1 MLLKLFLLCIKV
13 KRCRE
18 VLCEPDLGAVN
29 TLLRVLQLCLQTE
42 SDRQI
47 ATITEQLLEIME
59 TILSKAASGTLDS
72 FLQFSLTFGGPEYI
86 QALLSCTNYSNVR
99 NSSSVLRHL
108 IRVLAALVYGN
119 DIKMAILLDHFKDTF
134 DFEKFDAE
142 RTAEEEFKMEL
153 FCVLTTGIEHNA
165 IGGILKDYIMGLG
178 VIDKALNYIFTHSAN
193 LSLMRTDIEELKEF
207 ISRAS
212 LKYILRFLTGLVTKH
227 EKTTQAVAKD
237 IIPII
242 HRLEQVSSDD
252 HVGSMAELLMEAL
265 CTEPTT
271 AKRVQEVRDFTKAER
286 KRLAM
291 ATREKHLIA
300 MGMKTNEKGQVTA
313 QVSILSQMEKL
324 REETGLSCFIC
335 REGYACQPNKV
346 IGIYTFTKRCN
357 IEDFELKTRKTMGY
371 TTVTHFNVVHVDC
384 HMSGIRTSR
393 GRDEWES
400 ASLQNANTKC
410 NGLLPLWGPDV
421 SETAFSSCMA
431 RHNSYMQDST
441 QRIEITF
448 TSAIHDFKL
457 LLLRFAQEKTFHDD
471 CGGGGPQS
479 NMHFVPYL
487 LFYALYMSL
496 HSRAF
501 AREEK
506 NLSTFLGQALSEK
519 WLDSAYEMD
528 GPVYQVVISIALH
541 TPEMWARNRVK
552 YLKRLLANAQV
563 RHLYPNTLTKT
574 LKKESD
580 REVKDY
586 SVYKSYLMLFG
597 LIELIYKQFFA
608 KVQNPKNEDWSMSLF
623 DFIRKNDEAMLK
635 SADTTLEIFRDEY
648 LPCCSFAEFCDVAG
662 EFRFFE
668 FSLENVFKLI
678 FSFCRSVNGH

>member
-1 MLLKLFLLCIKV
+1 MKV
-13 KRCRE
+13 KKCRE
-18 VLCEPDLGAVN
+18 VLCEPDLGAIN
-29 TLLRVLQLCLQTE
+29 IFLKVLQLCLQTDN
-42 SDRQI
+42 DRQI

-59 TILSKAASGTLDS
+59 TILSNAASGTLDS

-99 NSSSVLRHL
+99 NNPSVLRHL

-119 DIKMAILLDHFKDTF
+119 DIKMALLCDHFKDTF
-134 DFEKFDAE
+134 DFEKFDVE

-178 VIDKALNYIFTHSAN
+178 IIDKALQYILKNSPNVT
-193 LSLMRTDIEELKEF
+193 LMRTDMDEMKEF
-207 ISRAS
+207 VSKPS
-212 LKYILRFLTGLVTKH
+212 LKYILRLLTGLATKH
-227 EKTTQAVAKD
+227 EKTALAVAKD

-242 HRLEQVSSDD
+242 HRLEHVSSDD
-252 HVGSMAELLMEAL
+252 HVGSMAEIFLEAL

-271 AKRVQEVRDFTKAER
+271 AKRVQEVRDFTRAEK

-291 ATREKHLIA
+291 ATREKHLTA

-313 QVSILSQMEKL
+313 QGAILQQMEKL

-335 REGYACQPNKV
+335 REGYTNQPNKV

-357 IEDFELKTRKTMGY
+357 VEEFEAKSRKSMGY
-371 TTVTHFNVVHVDC
+371 TTVSHFNVVHVDC
-384 HMSGIRTSR
+384 HMSAIRLSR

-421 SETAFSSCMA
+421 SETSFSSCMA

-441 QRIEITF
+441 QRIEISF
-448 TSAIHDFKL
+448 TTAIHDFKL
-457 LLLRFAQEKTFHDD
+457 LVLRFAQEKTFHDD

-479 NMHFVPYL
+479 NMQLLPYL
-487 LFYALYMSL
+487 LFYALYISL
-496 HSRAF
+496 SSRSY

-506 NLSTFLGQALSEK
+506 NLTVFLNQAVCEK
-519 WLDSAYEMD
+519 WIESAYEVE
-528 GPVYQVVISIALH
+528 GPVYQTVISIALH
-541 TPEMWARNRVK
+541 SPEMWQNNK
-552 YLKRLLANAQV
+552 IKFLKRLLVIGQV
-563 RHLYPNTLTKT
+563 RHLYPGSLTKA

-586 SVYKSYLMLFG
+586 SVYKWYLMLLG
-597 LIELIYKQFFA
+597 LVDLIYKNFFA
-608 KVQNPKNEDWSMSLF
+608 KVQNPKNEDWPISLF
-623 DFIRKNDEAMLK
+623 DYIRKNDEAMMH
-635 SADTTLEIFRDEY
+635 SAHSTLTTFREEY
-648 LPCCSFAEFCDVAG
+648 LPCASFAEFCDVAG
-662 EFRFFE
+662 KKFIIKTKFK
-668 FSLENVFKLI
+668 FSN
-678 FSFCRSVNGH
+678 SP